1 MASDPPFSHR
11 ARRQAARGL
20 KAAAMAADLAS
31 RRAAPPDTAPSLAG
45 DRDLEWT
52 FCQARLADGPSRTLD
67 FGADA
72 GIPLSLAAA
81 LRGHDVIALDQLELS
96 GSVRHP
102 NVRHVVADILDRP
115 LAGERFDTVINCSTV
130 EHVGLAGRYGS
141 RSASD
146 GDLEAMAIL
155 ADLLAEGGRQILT
168 IPVGR
173 DRVAAPLH
181 RIYGERRL
189 PRLLERYEVVEQQFW
204 RKGEQAWEPCDRAAA
219 LAVEGSASFY
229 ALGLFVLRDAS

>member
-1 MASDPPFSHR
+1 MAER
-11 ARRQAARGL
+11 APAAARTRRTASRAL
-20 KAAAMAADLAS
+20 KAAAMAADVAS
-31 RRAAPPDTAPSLAG
+31 QKVAPPSTAPSLAG

-52 FCQARLADGPSRTLD
+52 FCQSRLSDGPGRTLD

-81 LRGHDVIALDQLELS
+81 LRGHEVVALDQLEVA

-102 NVRHVVADILDRP
+102 AIRFVIGDILDRP
-115 LAGERFDTVINCSTV
+115 LAGEQFDQVINCSTV

-146 GDLEAMAIL
+146 GDLEAMGV
-155 ADLLAEGGRQILT
+155 LAELMAPDARQILT
-168 IPVGR
+168 VPVGR
-173 DRVAAPLH
+173 DQVCSPLH
-181 RIYGERRL
+181 RIYGEQRL
-189 PRLLERYEVVEQQFW
+189 PRLLERYTVAEEQYW
-204 RKGEQAWEPCDRAAA
+204 CKRADAWEPCERAEA

-229 ALGLFVLRDAS
+229 ALGLFVLRLAS

>member
-1 MASDPPFSHR
+1 MATARSHR
-11 ARRQAARGL
+11 VRRGTARALKLGAIAFDVAARRAT
-20 KAAAMAADLAS
+20 
-31 RRAAPPDTAPSLAG
+31 PPDASPSLAG

-52 FCQARLADGPSRTLD
+52 FCQSRLGDAPSRTLD

-81 LRGHDVIALDQLELS
+81 LRGHEVVALDQLEVQ

-102 NVRHVVADILDRP
+102 AIRFVVGDILDRP
-115 LAGERFDTVINCSTV
+115 LGEEKFDTVINCSTV

-141 RSASD
+141 RDAGD
-146 GDLEAMAIL
+146 GDLEAMGV
-155 ADLLAEGGRQILT
+155 LAEAMAPGAKQILT

-173 DRVAAPLH
+173 DRVCAPQH
-181 RIYGERRL
+181 RIYGEQRL
-189 PRLLERYEVVEQQFW
+189 PRLLERYEVVEEQYW
-204 RKGEQAWEPCDRAAA
+204 RKGGDAWEPSDRAAA

-229 ALGLFVLRDAS
+229 ALGLFVLRAAA